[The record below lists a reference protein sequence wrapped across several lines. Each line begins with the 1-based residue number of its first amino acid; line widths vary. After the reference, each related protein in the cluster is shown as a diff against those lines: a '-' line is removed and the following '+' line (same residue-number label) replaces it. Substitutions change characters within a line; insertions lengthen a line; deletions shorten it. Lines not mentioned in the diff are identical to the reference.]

1 MPGRRVTRQ
10 NVGHVVISR
19 LPGPFLRQ
27 WPWTRQVGSCHPK
40 SPCSAGM
47 ISSPSGNTGPQ
58 RRWKVRD
65 GTTYERQFT
74 GTDGRLRSHLASVH
88 RPTLDRNIKVP
99 PARARAKARRFN
111 SPRPSSLLCN
121 TAHFFCREFAI
132 GQHCTPCK
140 GTGEAQGAWYPSQL
154 RKGPGASDT
163 FHVRRSEAIPAS

>member
-10 NVGHVVISR
+10 NLGHVVISR

-40 SPCSAGM
+40 SPYSAGM

-74 GTDGRLRSHLASVH
+74 GTDERLRSHLASVH

-111 SPRPSSLLCN
+111 SPRQVHFCAIRRTFFAVNLRSDN
-121 TAHFFCREFAI
+121 TARLV
-132 GQHCTPCK
+132 K
-140 GTGEAQGAWYPSQL
+140 AQEKRRVRYPSQL

-163 FHVRRSEAIPAS
+163 FHMRRSEAMPAS